1 MTPQLQLAIKLLQ
14 LSRLELVETIREE
27 MQENPVIEDTAETG
41 EDGVDAAK
49 GEADETG
56 EDDGT
61 TNTQEAEKSE
71 EDMEAGAG
79 QRKDNKYTRVRKSNW
94 IGSLILSRAGL
105 QQIGYSVIVTR
116 REDDYISS
124 FSASTGGPIRHLAGS
139 SR

>member
-1 MTPQLQLAIKLLQ
+1 MAYELKQELKLTQSLVMTPQLQLAIKLLQ

-79 QRKDNKYTRVRKSNW
+79 QTRTINTQESEN
-94 IGSLILSRAGL
+94 
-105 QQIGYSVIVTR
+105 QIG
-116 REDDYISS
+116 
-124 FSASTGGPIRHLAGS
+124 LAVLY
-139 SR
+139 